1 MQTSSPAV
9 TTPSPTPS
17 ATPVEAQV
25 EAAVRAYYAEL
36 TRAAASSQTAR
47 LKTMVTSSCPC
58 YRAVRVIDKNREQG
72 EVTRGF
78 AIDLTSVRVHDVI
91 SN

>member
-9 TTPSPTPS
+9 TTSAPTRS

-36 TRAAASSQTAR
+36 TRAAQTNDTTELKR
-47 LKTMVTSSCPC
+47 LLNRTCPC
-58 YRAVRVIDKNREQG
+58 YRAVRVIEAG
-72 EVTRGF
+72 ATRGETTPD
-78 AIDLTSVRVHDVI
+78 AAWHLDRVRVHDVT
-91 SN
+91 